1 MIDPEKLNSLP
12 SQSLM
17 PRPEDVSHVA
27 TIGVR
32 VAVDRQLVAGD
43 VVGWYLGDE
52 PDSWTLF
59 DPENRMI
66 AEAHADFCG
75 PVSYTHLTLPTTP
88 YV

>member
-12 SQSLM
+12 SRSLL

-43 VVGWYLGDE
+43 VVGCTWE
-52 PDSWTLF
+52 MSPI
-59 DPENRMI
+59 R
-66 AEAHADFCG
+66 G
-75 PVSYTHLTLPTTP
+75 PCLTRRTARSPKLMRIS
-88 YV
+88 VDV

>member
-12 SQSLM
+12 SRSLL

-59 DPENRMI
+59 DPEKPQDRRSP
-66 AEAHADFCG
+66 CG
-75 PVSYTHLTLPTTP
+75 FLWTCD
-88 YV
+88 